1 MESGTFVWVKLVMDI
16 IEIAALGVL
25 LWELIAM
32 RREME
37 ALLRVVRR
45 IDRGLQCCS
54 NFEWYEERL
63 AQVRLSSD
71 SDLVAGDLGLSGWC
85 QYRTSRGARAVLLSA
100 RSFHSHLASGAWGP
114 FTFWLQFIR
123 WSCVQVFPALDCL
136 GR

>member
-1 MESGTFVWVKLVMDI
+1 MEIGTFVWVNLVMDI

-45 IDRGLQCCS
+45 DRVLQCCS

-85 QYRTSRGARAVLLSA
+85 HK
-100 RSFHSHLASGAWGP
+100 RSFATA
-114 FTFWLQFIR
+114 
-123 WSCVQVFPALDCL
+123 
-136 GR
+136 